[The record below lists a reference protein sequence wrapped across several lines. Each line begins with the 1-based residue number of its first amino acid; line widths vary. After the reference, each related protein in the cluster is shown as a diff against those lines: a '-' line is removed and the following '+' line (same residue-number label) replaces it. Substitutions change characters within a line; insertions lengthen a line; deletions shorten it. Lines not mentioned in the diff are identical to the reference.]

1 MTLAQYLN
9 QKTPVRHPNVSL
21 EPSDYRRGMSY
32 KRGGSKVTHI
42 FIDMMGGTFE
52 YLLMGAA
59 GTLRTVDPDGNPKRL
74 SVFNIK
80 EG

>member
-1 MTLAQYLN
+1 MTLDQYLN
-9 QKTPVRHPNVSL
+9 QETPVRHPNVFL
-21 EPSDYRRGMSY
+21 EPSDYTRGISY
-32 KRGGSKVTHI
+32 MRGGSRVTQI

-59 GTLRTVDPDGNPKRL
+59 GTLRTVDPDGNPKGW
-74 SVFNIK
+74 SVFKIK